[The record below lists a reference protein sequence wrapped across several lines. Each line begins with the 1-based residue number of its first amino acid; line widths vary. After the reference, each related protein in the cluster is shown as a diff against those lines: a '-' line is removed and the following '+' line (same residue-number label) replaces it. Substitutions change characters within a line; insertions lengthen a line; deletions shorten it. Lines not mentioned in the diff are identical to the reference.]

1 MIPTIGTMIEAIG
14 IMIAFYIISK
24 MLWVL
29 GLQGDSAASGVT
41 KFMCVIAV
49 IASGICIW
57 FLFTSGSALIS
68 SASSIGGS

>member
-1 MIPTIGTMIEAIG
+1 
-14 IMIAFYIISK
+14 

-68 SASSIGGS
+68 SASSIGSKF